1 MKKRVVYLCI
11 GLLITIFLTACATN
25 NTAQQPDGNNVPENQ
40 VTSEPN
46 DEETTAPDNQ
56 DTSESEENTQPQTP
70 TPPPIPEITEDEML
84 RQFETIYTNCGADIT
99 QSEENLAV
107 ELETLQNTVADSAVS
122 WPDDYREQY
131 RSWRARIVAAWK
143 NGLYK
148 SYWDIISQ
156 RKTYTYG
163 KSGLVYADYI
173 NPDENG
179 TPQLVLVSWAPGE
192 NYDQIIT
199 LELYG
204 EENGKAVAM
213 WKKDITVAS
222 FAPSAQISLATR
234 DNQLFLRVSYYLQSS
249 VEIQERDEFYALSRE
264 NSGAVEKLSSRYDRL
279 SDMVE
284 YYKGDSQITEGEY
297 QAQLAAYHAGEKI
310 IELNR
315 LYEEEFPHIDTDGIL
330 SARSEVDA
338 EIEVNGTV
346 VKLSALPYAYG
357 NPYASNNVMVPLRD
371 VLEAMGV
378 AVYANSDVS
387 VIIASTKEDT
397 LVIANKD
404 YNEDTLVIANKD
416 YNRSQDYN
424 GYYRRFFNGGT
435 LGRVVIERGSD
446 GRLLASLQP
455 LVELFGASV
464 EWDNEAAIIRVT
476 SNIPDN
482 IRMTQSEIETMANFN
497 FDQAVQIAEQAGYT
511 GFSTRGG
518 HPVLFS
524 SYNEYVEGRLIFAYG
539 KAIYIGY
546 ILDWEESIEGD
557 GSPGSGSYYGE
568 RYRIDVMHDGTIIAH
583 PYDKVYEA
591 AG

>member
-1 MKKRVVYLCI
+1 MKKRIAYLCI

-107 ELETLQNTVADSAVS
+107 ELETLQNAVADSGVS
-122 WPDDYREQY
+122 WPHDYREQY
-131 RSWRARIVAAWK
+131 RSWRDRIVAAWK

-156 RKTYTYG
+156 RKHYTYG
-163 KSGLVYADYI
+163 ESGLIYSNYI
-173 NPDENG
+173 DPEQSG

-192 NYDQIIT
+192 DYDQIIT
-199 LELYG
+199 VELYG
-204 EENGKAVAM
+204 EENGKAVVC
-213 WKKDITVAS
+213 WKQNITIS
-222 FAPSAQISLATR
+222 PFDRSAQISLATR
-234 DNQLFLRVSYYLQSS
+234 NNQLFLWVSSYSQAS
-249 VEIQERDEFYALSRE
+249 VEVREQDEFYALGMES
-264 NSGAVEKLSSRYDRL
+264 NGDAEKLSYWVDRFG
-279 SDMVE
+279 ME
-284 YYKGDSQITEGEY
+284 GYRKGDSQITEGEY

-315 LYEEEFPHIDTDGIL
+315 LYNGEFTDTDTDGIL
-330 SARSEVDA
+330 SARNEVDA

-346 VKLSALPYAYG
+346 VELSALPYAYG
-357 NPYASNNVMVPLRD
+357 NPYVSNNVMVPLRD

-378 AVYANSDVS
+378 AVHANSDVS
-387 VIIASTKEDT
+387 VIIASTK
-397 LVIANKD
+397 
-404 YNEDTLVIANKD
+404 EDTLVIANKD

-497 FDQAVQIAEQAGYT
+497 FDQAVQIAEKEGYT
-511 GFSTRGG
+511 GFSTGG
-518 HPVLFS
+518 GYQVLSS
-524 SYNEYVEGRLIFAYG
+524 SYRDEYVQGRLIFAYG

-546 ILDWEESIEGD
+546 ILDWEEHIEGD
-557 GSPGSGSYYGE
+557 EDGTGASHYAE
-568 RYRIDVMHDGTIIAH
+568 WYRVDVMHDGTIIAH
-583 PYDKVYEA
+583 PYDKIWNG
-591 AG
+591 AGQ

>member
-1 MKKRVVYLCI
+1 MKKRIAYLCI
-11 GLLITIFLTACATN
+11 GLVITVFLTACATN

-107 ELETLQNTVADSAVS
+107 ELETLQNAVADSDVS
-122 WPDDYREQY
+122 WPHDYREQY
-131 RSWRARIVAAWK
+131 RSWRDRIVAAWK

-156 RKTYTYG
+156 RKHYTYG
-163 KSGLVYADYI
+163 ESGLIYANYI
-173 NPDENG
+173 DPEQSG

-192 NYDQIIT
+192 DYDQIIT
-199 LELYG
+199 VELYG
-204 EENGKAVAM
+204 EENGKAVVC
-213 WKKDITVAS
+213 WKQNITIS
-222 FAPSAQISLATR
+222 PFDRSAQISLATR
-234 DNQLFLRVSYYLQSS
+234 NNQLFLWVSSYSQAS
-249 VEIQERDEFYALSRE
+249 VEVREQDEFYALGMES
-264 NSGAVEKLSSRYDRL
+264 NGDAEKLSYWVDRFG
-279 SDMVE
+279 ME
-284 YYKGDSQITEGEY
+284 GYRKGDSQITEGEY

-315 LYEEEFPHIDTDGIL
+315 RDNGEFTDTCTDGIL
-330 SARSEVDA
+330 SARNEVYA
-338 EIEVNGTV
+338 EIEVNGTAV
-346 VKLSALPYAYG
+346 ELSALLYAKG
-357 NPYASNNVMVPLRD
+357 NPYASTDVMVPLRD

-387 VIIASTKEDT
+387 VIVASTKENT
-397 LVIANKD
+397 LLI
-404 YNEDTLVIANKD
+404 
-416 YNRSQDYN
+416 NRSRTYD
-424 GYYRRFFNGGT
+424 GYYYYQAFFNGGGWQ
-435 LGRVVIERGSD
+435 GRGQDIVIERGAD
-446 GRLLASLQP
+446 GRLLAPLQA

-464 EWDNEAAIIRVT
+464 ERDNDASVIHIT
-476 SNIPDN
+476 SNIPDD

-497 FDQAVQIAEQAGYT
+497 LERAVQIAEEQGYT

-518 HPVLFS
+518 WHVIFS
-524 SYNEYVEGRLIFAYG
+524 SYREEHVEGRLIFAYG

-546 ILDWEESIEGD
+546 ILDWEESIEPD
-557 GSPGSGSYYGE
+557 GTPGSGFYYAE
-568 RYRIDVMHDGTIIAH
+568 WYRIDVMHDGTIIAH
-583 PYDKVYEA
+583 PYDKVWDG